1 MLLPHIASATVQAR
15 TAMAMTT
22 AQNIVNA
29 LQGKRMPAQ
38 LWIMMMKLVF
48 INVKPRVTTG
58 TDIVKLKFAKEINVT

>member
-1 MLLPHIASATVQAR
+1 VLLPHIASATVQAR

-38 LWIMMMKLVF
+38 L
-48 INVKPRVTTG
+48 
-58 TDIVKLKFAKEINVT
+58 